1 MLVELAIGDAYGAGF
16 EYSPEEFVHKNN
28 DLSQYYRHQL
38 HDIKPGR
45 YTDDAQMAIAV
56 AELIIEDGIWS
67 AENIAHKF
75 VTVFHRDIRQGYAR
89 GFFQFLKSVK
99 SGKEFMA
106 NIRPE
111 SDKSGAAMRAGPI
124 GLFPTIDEVLS
135 RARIQAKVTHNTKN
149 GITAAQAAAL
159 MVHYFFYRK
168 GRKMDLGKFLDKHIP
183 GSWDKSYD
191 EPVGSKGWMSVKAA
205 ITAIKEC
212 KSMSSL
218 LKNCIAFTGDVD
230 TVATIALAA
239 ASWSDEI
246 EQDLPDIL
254 IYNLEN
260 GKYGKWYLE
269 SLDDKLF
276 MMFNR
281 LKV

>member
-1 MLVELAIGDAYGAGF
+1 MLVELAVGDAYGAGF
-16 EYSPEEFVHKNN
+16 EYAPEEFVRQNN
-28 DLSQYYRHQL
+28 DLTQYFRHQS
-38 HDIKPGR
+38 HDIKPGH
-45 YTDDAQMAIAV
+45 YTDDAQMSIAI
-56 AELIIEDGIWS
+56 AELIIEDGVWS

-75 VTVFHRDIRQGYAR
+75 VEVFHRDIRPGYAR
-89 GFFQFLKSVK
+89 GFFKFLQSVK

-106 NIRPE
+106 NIRPD

-159 MVHYFFYRK
+159 MVHYFFYRQ
-168 GRKMDLGKFLDKHIP
+168 GSRQDVGKFIDQHVP
-183 GSWDKSYD
+183 GSWDEDYFES
-191 EPVGSKGWMSVKAA
+191 VGSKGWMSVRAA

-212 KSMSSL
+212 QSMSSL
-218 LKNCIAFTGDVD
+218 LKECIAFTGDVD

-239 ASWSDEI
+239 ACWSDEI